1 MKDNYATNSIFF
13 GVVTTKPAE
22 EGATLR
28 KFVCPNCGS
37 EWICDHNDYE
47 YEGVQHLYSSVD
59 RSIAL
64 TKVIVKCKCPSCEC
78 DASANNIQDVRSLL
92 LEYKIASADSRYF
105 GDEETRKRYYEENG
119 IPYPGPKK

>member
-13 GVVTTKPAE
+13 GMITKPPE

-28 KFVCPNCGS
+28 KFICPNCGS

-59 RSIAL
+59 GSIAL
-64 TKVIVKCKCPSCEC
+64 TKVTVKCKCPICKC
-78 DASANNIQDVRSLL
+78 DTIANNIQDLKSFLP
-92 LEYKIASADSRYF
+92 EYKLFLANSRYF
-105 GDEETRKRYYEENG
+105 SDEETRKRYYEENG
-119 IPYPGPKK
+119 IPYPGPKQ